1 MASSSTSG
9 IHSEGKY
16 DVFINCRGLDTR
28 RTFTCHLHKA
38 LVDNNINTYIDSN
51 LDKGGEIAPA
61 LLKAIEE
68 SKIYVIIFSKRYASS
83 AWCLDELV
91 HIMKCKEGNDA
102 AHGIPIFYDTKPADI
117 RLQKDGYK
125 LEKKIKDKIET
136 ERRLS
141 WKDALSKASNLSG
154 FHSTSTTFRDDSDLI
169 EQVVKA
175 ISKKLVRC
183 AKPESSIDSMG
194 FSESFINQFAEFL
207 SLLQFRP
214 SDDRVRSAFTDAS
227 LHFSSPFDGALLVR
241 TLKLRT
247 FRLIPSFDLI
257 STS

>member
-1 MASSSTSG
+1 MIQTYNVVLNFFIINYFQIIGLFAGFDPYTYFYNMASSSTSG

-91 HIMKCKEGNDA
+91 HIMKCKEGIDA
-102 AHGIPIFYDTKPADI
+102 AHVIPIFYDTKPADI

-125 LEKKIKDKIET
+125 LEKK
-136 ERRLS
+136 
-141 WKDALSKASNLSG
+141 
-154 FHSTSTTFRDDSDLI
+154 
-169 EQVVKA
+169 
-175 ISKKLVRC
+175 
-183 AKPESSIDSMG
+183 
-194 FSESFINQFAEFL
+194 NQR
-207 SLLQFRP
+207 Q
-214 SDDRVRSAFTDAS
+214 D
-227 LHFSSPFDGALLVR
+227 
-241 TLKLRT
+241 
-247 FRLIPSFDLI
+247 
-257 STS
+257 